1 MPEPSKLNMSPSLW
15 EKLRL
20 PAYKRTIY
28 TSSGII
34 LLILAGIAI
43 SFLTSEI
50 NFTLTF
56 VILATIA
63 SLAAIVACLKYP
75 IFGVYFT
82 ILFSAV
88 FAIPGRLLT
97 IKSPI
102 GILTEVFTYML
113 IASILG
119 RSFNVRKE
127 SVYLLRSPIFIC
139 LCLVFGYY
147 VLEVFNPEAS
157 HTKVAWFFFVRKQI
171 SYFFFFFITF
181 ILLNSFEK
189 IKLYLKFWV
198 ILAFVIALYGVKQQW
213 FGLADFEKVWIQGNS
228 TLKLLYFQGGF
239 LRKFSFLTDPA
250 AFGIICVTFGLFCL
264 IVALRSTR
272 PLLKYS
278 LYFITLFLFLGS
290 FYSGTRT
297 CNLMII
303 AGLLAYGL
311 FTINEKKTIYLMV
324 AASVL
329 GVVMLLGPLQN
340 NPVLDRAKSTFAGSN
355 DASAKLRDINRHSIQ
370 PYIQSHPMG
379 GGLNTSGNEGV
390 LYSPT
395 HKLAGFPPDSGYM
408 KIVLEQGW
416 IGFAINLLLY
426 FVILKTGLDT
436 FHRAKS
442 FTIRNVAIALTTA
455 MFALIVGQYSQI
467 SISQYPLIL
476 FYYSAL
482 GILIKLSRYDFDESK
497 VAFF

>member
-1 MPEPSKLNMSPSLW
+1 MSDSSKVNISPSLW

-28 TSSGII
+28 NSSGII
-34 LLILAGIAI
+34 LMIMAGIAI
-43 SFLTSEI
+43 AFLTSEV

-56 VILATIA
+56 VILATIG
-63 SLAAIVACLKYP
+63 SLAIIIACLKYP

-88 FAIPGRLLT
+88 FAIPGRVLT

-102 GILTEVFTYML
+102 GILTEVFTYLL

-127 SVYLLRSPIFIC
+127 SMLLLRSPIFIC

-147 VLEVFNPEAS
+147 ALEIFNPEAS
-157 HTKVAWFFFVRKQI
+157 QTKVAWFFFVRKQI
-171 SYFFFFFITF
+171 SYLFFFFITF
-181 ILLNSFEK
+181 VLLNSFEK
-189 IKLYLKFWV
+189 IKFYLKFWV
-198 ILAFVIALYGVKQQW
+198 ILAFIIALYGVKQQW
-213 FGLADFEKVWIQGNS
+213 FGLANFEKVWIQGNS
-228 TLKLLYFQGGF
+228 TLRLLYFQGGF

-278 LYFITLFLFLGS
+278 LYLITLFLFLGS

-303 AGLLAYGL
+303 AGLCAYGL
-311 FTINEKKTIYLMV
+311 FTINEKKTIYLMI
-324 AASVL
+324 ASVVL
-329 GVVMLLGPLQN
+329 GAILVLGPLRN
-340 NPVLDRAKSTFAGSN
+340 NPVLDRVKSTFAGSN
-355 DASAKLRDINRHSIQ
+355 DASAKLRDINRHNIQ
-370 PYIQSHPMG
+370 PYIRLHPMG

-395 HKLAGFPPDSGYM
+395 HRLAGFPPDSGYL
-408 KIVLEQGW
+408 KILLEQGW
-416 IGFAINLLLY
+416 IGFALNLMLY
-426 FVILKTGLDT
+426 FFILKTGIDT
-436 FHRAKS
+436 FHQAKS
-442 FTIRNVAIALTTA
+442 FTIKNVSIAITTA

-482 GILIKLSRYDFDESK
+482 GILIKLAKYDFDESK
-497 VAFF
+497 IAFF